1 MKVKLL
7 NHKKKTNVAYVVLFV
22 ILAIYTISL
31 AIPTLWT
38 LLTSL
43 KDYEIYKK
51 ATVKGDIGELLGL
64 GNLSFENYKIAYD
77 VFTVTIS
84 SGEHAGDSVNILG
97 MFVNSLLYAVGCAV
111 VATLTPCVMSYL
123 CARYKYKFG
132 KVIYTVVL
140 VVMALPIVGSLPS
153 EIRMVKSLHL
163 YDNVLGMYVLKAN
176 FLGLY
181 FLVFHAQFKSIAY
194 DYTEAAEIDGAS
206 DLRIMLSVIFPLAMG
221 TISTVFILNFI
232 AFWNDY
238 QTPMIYWPSYPV
250 AAYGMFTLQQSTV
263 AEAGQMPIKLAG
275 IMLMA
280 LPILIVF
287 GVFNR
292 KVMANVS
299 VGGIKG

>member
-1 MKVKLL
+1 MKGKLL
-7 NHKKKTNVAYVVLFV
+7 NKLKKTNVAYVVLFTV
-22 ILAIYTISL
+22 LAIYTISL
-31 AIPTLWT
+31 ALPMLWT

-43 KDYEIYKK
+43 KNYEIYKQ
-51 ATVKGDIGELLGL
+51 ATVKGDVAELIGL
-64 GNLSFENYKIAYD
+64 GNLSLKNYKIAFE
-77 VFTVTIS
+77 VFTVTVYET
-84 SGEHAGDSVNILG
+84 GAKVNILG
-97 MFVNSLLYAVGCAV
+97 MFVNSLLYGVGCAL
-111 VATLTPCVMSYL
+111 VATLTPCVVSYL

-132 KVIYTVVL
+132 RVIYTIVL
-140 VVMALPIVGSLPS
+140 IVMALPIVGSLPS
-153 EIRMVKSLHL
+153 EIQMTKALHL

-206 DLRIMLSVIFPLAMG
+206 DFKIMTSVIFPLAIG

-238 QTPMIYWPSYPV
+238 QTPMVYWPSYPV
-250 AAYGMFTLQQSTV
+250 AAYGMFELQRTTFG
-263 AEAGQMPIKLAG
+263 EAAQMPVKLAG
-275 IMLMA
+275 IMIMA

-287 GVFNR
+287 AVFNR
-292 KVMANVS
+292 KVMSNVS

>member
-1 MKVKLL
+1 MKGKLL
-7 NHKKKTNVAYVVLFV
+7 NKLKKTNVAYVVLFA
-22 ILAIYTISL
+22 ILVVYTISL

-51 ATVKGDIGELLGL
+51 ASVQGDVAELIGL
-64 GNLSFENYKIAYD
+64 GNLSLKNYKIAFD
-77 VFTVTIS
+77 VFKVTIFET
-84 SGEHAGDSVNILG
+84 GATVNILG
-97 MFVNSLLYAVGCAV
+97 MFVNSLLYGLGCAV
-111 VATLTPCVMSYL
+111 VATLTPCIVSYL
-123 CARYKYKFG
+123 CARYRYKFG
-132 KVIYTVVL
+132 RVIYTIVL

-153 EIRMVKSLHL
+153 EIQMTKALHL

-206 DLRIMLSVIFPLAMG
+206 DLRIMLSIIFPLALG

-250 AAYGMFTLQQSTV
+250 AAYGMFQLQKTTFGQ
-263 AEAGQMPIKLAG
+263 AAQMPIKLAG

-287 GVFNR
+287 AVFNR
-292 KVMANVS
+292 KVMSNVS

>member
-1 MKVKLL
+1 MKGKLL
-7 NHKKKTNVAYVVLFV
+7 NKLKKTNVAYVVLFT
-22 ILAIYTISL
+22 ILVIYTISL

-51 ATVKGDIGELLGL
+51 ASVQGDVAELIGL
-64 GNLSFENYKIAYD
+64 GNLSLKNYKIAFD
-77 VFTVTIS
+77 VFKVTIFET
-84 SGEHAGDSVNILG
+84 GATVNILG
-97 MFVNSLLYAVGCAV
+97 MFVNSLLYGLGCAV
-111 VATLTPCVMSYL
+111 VATLTPCIVSYL
-123 CARYKYKFG
+123 CARYRYKFG
-132 KVIYTVVL
+132 RVIYTIVL

-153 EIRMVKSLHL
+153 EIQMTKALHL

-206 DLRIMLSVIFPLAMG
+206 DLRIMLSIIFPLALG

-250 AAYGMFTLQQSTV
+250 AAYGMFQLQKTTFGQ
-263 AEAGQMPIKLAG
+263 AAQMPIKLAG

-287 GVFNR
+287 AVFNR
-292 KVMANVS
+292 KVMSNVS

>member
-1 MKVKLL
+1 MKGKLL
-7 NHKKKTNVAYVVLFV
+7 NKLKKTNVAYVVLFTV
-22 ILAIYTISL
+22 LAIYTISL
-31 AIPTLWT
+31 ALPMLWT

-43 KDYEIYKK
+43 KNYEIYKK
-51 ATVKGDIGELLGL
+51 ATVQGNVAELIGL
-64 GNLSFENYKIAYD
+64 GNLSFENYKIAFK
-77 VFTVTIS
+77 VFTVTVYET
-84 SGEHAGDSVNILG
+84 GAKVNILG
-97 MFVNSLLYAVGCAV
+97 MFVNSLLYGLGCAL
-111 VATLTPCVMSYL
+111 VATLTPCVVSYL

-132 KVIYTVVL
+132 RVIYTIVL
-140 VVMALPIVGSLPS
+140 IVMALPIVGSLPS
-153 EIRMVKSLHL
+153 EIQMTKALHL

-206 DLRIMLSVIFPLAMG
+206 DFKIMTSVIFPLAIG

-238 QTPMIYWPSYPV
+238 QTPMVYWPSYPV
-250 AAYGMFTLQQSTV
+250 AAYGMFELQRTTFG
-263 AEAGQMPIKLAG
+263 EAAQMPVKLAG
-275 IMLMA
+275 IMIMA

-287 GVFNR
+287 AVFNR
-292 KVMANVS
+292 KVMSNVS

>member
-1 MKVKLL
+1 MKGKLL
-7 NHKKKTNVAYVVLFV
+7 NKLKKTNVAYVVLFT
-22 ILAIYTISL
+22 ILVVYTISL

-51 ATVKGDIGELLGL
+51 ASVQGDVAELIGL
-64 GNLSFENYKIAYD
+64 GNLSLKNYKIAFD
-77 VFTVTIS
+77 VFKVTILET
-84 SGEHAGDSVNILG
+84 GATVNILG
-97 MFVNSLLYAVGCAV
+97 MFVNSLLYGLGCAF
-111 VATLTPCVMSYL
+111 VATLTPCIVSYL
-123 CARYKYKFG
+123 CARYRYKFG
-132 KVIYTVVL
+132 RVIYTIVL

-153 EIRMVKSLHL
+153 EIQMTKALHL

-206 DLRIMLSVIFPLAMG
+206 DLRIMLSIIFPLALG

-250 AAYGMFTLQQSTV
+250 AAYGMFQLQKTPVGQ
-263 AEAGQMPIKLAG
+263 AAQMPIKLAG

-287 GVFNR
+287 AVFNR
-292 KVMANVS
+292 KVMSNVS

>member
-1 MKVKLL
+1 MKQLL
-7 NHKKKTNVAYVVLFV
+7 NKKRKTYVAYVVLFA
-22 ILAIYTISL
+22 ILAVYTLSL
-31 AIPTLWT
+31 AIPMLWT
-38 LLTSL
+38 LLTSF
-43 KDYEIYKK
+43 KDAQIYNN
-51 ATVKGDIGELLGL
+51 AIVRGDIGELLGL
-64 GNLSFENYKIAYD
+64 GNLSFKNYKTAFD
-77 VFTVTIS
+77 VFKVTIYE
-84 SGEHAGDSVNILG
+84 GEHAGDEVNIWG
-97 MFVNSLLYAVGCAV
+97 MFVNSLLYGIGCAFF
-111 VATLTPCVMSYL
+111 ATITPCIVSYL

-153 EIRMVKSLHL
+153 EIQMTKNLHL

-181 FLVFHAQFKSIAY
+181 FLVFHAQFKGIAH

-206 DLRIMLSVIFPLAMG
+206 DMRIMLSVIFPLAMG
-221 TISTVFILNFI
+221 TITTVFILNFI

-250 AAYGMFTLQQSTV
+250 AAYGMYDLQHSTFGDR
-263 AEAGQMPIKLAG
+263 AQMPIKLAG
-275 IMLMA
+275 IMIMA

-292 KVMANVS
+292 KVMSNVS

>member
-1 MKVKLL
+1 MKGKLL
-7 NHKKKTNVAYVVLFV
+7 NKLKKTNVAYVVLFT
-22 ILAIYTISL
+22 ILVIYTISL

-51 ATVKGDIGELLGL
+51 ASVQGDVAELIGL
-64 GNLSFENYKIAYD
+64 GNLSLKNYKIAFD
-77 VFTVTIS
+77 VFKVTIFET
-84 SGEHAGDSVNILG
+84 GATVNILG
-97 MFVNSLLYAVGCAV
+97 MFVNSLLYGLDCAV
-111 VATLTPCVMSYL
+111 VATLTPCIVSYL
-123 CARYKYKFG
+123 CARYRYKFG
-132 KVIYTVVL
+132 RVIYTIVL

-153 EIRMVKSLHL
+153 EIQMTKALYL

-206 DLRIMLSVIFPLAMG
+206 DLRIMISIIFPLALG

-250 AAYGMFTLQQSTV
+250 AAYGMFQLQKTTFGQ
-263 AEAGQMPIKLAG
+263 AAQMPIKLAG

-287 GVFNR
+287 AVFNR
-292 KVMANVS
+292 KVMSNVS

>member
-1 MKVKLL
+1 MKGKLL
-7 NHKKKTNVAYVVLFV
+7 NKLKKTNVAYIVLFV
-22 ILAIYTISL
+22 ILAAYTVSL
-31 AIPTLWT
+31 ALPMLWT

-51 ATVKGDIGELLGL
+51 ASVQGDVAELIGLS
-64 GNLSFENYKIAYD
+64 NLSFKNYQIAFE
-77 VFTVTIS
+77 VFTVTIFET
-84 SGEHAGDSVNILG
+84 GAKINILG
-97 MFVNSLLYAVGCAV
+97 MFVNSLLYGLGCAV
-111 VATLTPCVMSYL
+111 VATLTPCIVSYL

-132 KVIYTVVL
+132 RVIYTIVL
-140 VVMALPIVGSLPS
+140 IVMALPIVGSLPS
-153 EIRMVKSLHL
+153 EIQMTKTLHL

-206 DLRIMLSVIFPLAMG
+206 DLRIMLSIIFPLAMG

-238 QTPMIYWPSYPV
+238 QTPMVYWPSYPV
-250 AAYGMFTLQQSTV
+250 AAYGMFQLQKTTFGQ
-263 AEAGQMPIKLAG
+263 AAQMPIKLAG
-275 IMLMA
+275 IMIMA

-287 GVFNR
+287 AVFNR
-292 KVMANVS
+292 KVMSNVS

>member
-1 MKVKLL
+1 MKGKLL
-7 NHKKKTNVAYVVLFV
+7 NKLKKTNVAYVVLFT
-22 ILAIYTISL
+22 ILVVYTISL

-51 ATVKGDIGELLGL
+51 ASVQGDVAELIGL
-64 GNLSFENYKIAYD
+64 GNLSLKNYKIAFD
-77 VFTVTIS
+77 VFKVTIFET
-84 SGEHAGDSVNILG
+84 GATVNILG
-97 MFVNSLLYAVGCAV
+97 MFVNSLLYGLGCAF
-111 VATLTPCVMSYL
+111 VATLTPCIVSYL
-123 CARYKYKFG
+123 CARYRYKFG
-132 KVIYTVVL
+132 RVIYTIVL

-153 EIRMVKSLHL
+153 EIQMTKALHL

-206 DLRIMLSVIFPLAMG
+206 DLRIMLSIIFPLALG

-250 AAYGMFTLQQSTV
+250 AAYGMFQLQKTTFGQ
-263 AEAGQMPIKLAG
+263 AAQMPIKLAG

-287 GVFNR
+287 AVFNR
-292 KVMANVS
+292 KVMSNVS

>member
-1 MKVKLL
+1 MKGKLL
-7 NHKKKTNVAYVVLFV
+7 NKLKKTNVAYVVLFT
-22 ILAIYTISL
+22 ILVIYTISL

-51 ATVKGDIGELLGL
+51 ASVQGDVAELIGL
-64 GNLSFENYKIAYD
+64 GNLSLKNYKIAFD
-77 VFTVTIS
+77 VFKVTIFET
-84 SGEHAGDSVNILG
+84 GATVNILG
-97 MFVNSLLYAVGCAV
+97 MFVNSLLYGLDCAV
-111 VATLTPCVMSYL
+111 VATLTPCIVSYL
-123 CARYKYKFG
+123 CARYRYKFG
-132 KVIYTVVL
+132 RVIYTIVL

-153 EIRMVKSLHL
+153 EIQMTKALHL

-206 DLRIMLSVIFPLAMG
+206 DLRIMISIIFPLALG

-250 AAYGMFTLQQSTV
+250 AAYGMFQLQKTTFGQ
-263 AEAGQMPIKLAG
+263 AAQMPIKLAG

-287 GVFNR
+287 AVFNR
-292 KVMANVS
+292 KVMSNVS